1 MATMKSWIV
10 SSRQPDGGID
20 DLLRR
25 VDGDP
30 AIAVTRVTT
39 LSDGSWI
46 VVLEMSD
53 ETARLLKNEVGDR
66 YRIEPNVKLN
76 LS

>member
-1 MATMKSWIV
+1 MAEMKSWIV
-10 SSRQPDGGID
+10 SPGQPDTGID

-25 VDGDP
+25 VDGDS
-30 AIAVTRVTT
+30 AITVTRVTK

-46 VVLEMSD
+46 AVLEMSD
-53 ETARLLKNEVGDR
+53 ETSRQLKSEIGDR